1 VHFVPVEAGGD
12 RHHDRPVDADA
23 GHNPAGGRKH
33 DAGKLGGRRCGVTRG
48 GEA

>member
-1 VHFVPVEAGGD
+1 MLFVPVEAGGD
-12 RHHDRPVDADA
+12 HPVDAEA

-33 DAGKLGGRRCGVTRG
+33 DPGKLGGRRCGVTRC